1 MINLI
6 FDVYQSLLRTKKKSR
21 TVQTNEKA
29 RINTTYLLI
38 VHYQDRKKN
47 RVNIQYVEIMTAKNA
62 FDNISIYYI
71 IRLTTI
77 RFVITRKIHHI

>member
-62 FDNISIYYI
+62 FDNISI
-71 IRLTTI
+71 
-77 RFVITRKIHHI
+77 